1 MDYKNDKTLELIP
14 NIILY
19 FNIGSHNL
27 ENAKNLF
34 FLPNYVTRRI
44 RKNANVQHSEKS
56 VYLKKANEVY
66 QIKINK
72 KLFRGND

>member
-34 FLPNYVTRRI
+34 F
-44 RKNANVQHSEKS
+44 
-56 VYLKKANEVY
+56 
-66 QIKINK
+66 
-72 KLFRGND
+72 